1 MVSEYIDNICKYN
14 LSKLENVVYLVGEEA
29 VKSINIDNG
38 AAYISS
44 VSQEPIAI
52 KCYNLKL
59 TENESLDERYKFSHT
74 VTFSVHG
81 YANKD
86 NFQDRYYVIVKDMDG
101 TYWMLNP
108 LFPCK
113 VGYTYNLGYQEDH
126 TDFTLATVSNHPVLE
141 VKGLDLSNTFECR
154 GYNIGGIDKLWLN
167 EKRFTVHDGNSVKY
181 TNDGFKEVDFKRTS
195 GLLTE
200 TFDGDDISHSI
211 NFKIGFDYYKT
222 SWQYN
227 LLEFIDNIYASV
239 VKTKEGK
246 YTLCGFGYGL
256 QPSYTINADD
266 TAETPNIIDVTLT
279 DAHSD
284 NHTLEFYDSVDY
296 EYLSAKTW
304 EYTSMYGGYE
314 CVSEGMAKYLL
325 KKETDALGNET
336 DRYMALYG
344 YEDRFADLNIVDT
357 FYDEVL
363 FSSVE
368 CGGMACLIDLS
379 FPMTIRFNQIAC
391 KTYHLRCD
399 TDWSITSSESFIT
412 VSPSQGVA
420 NQEYEIRVCN
430 TIEPTATARTAT
442 LSVNY
447 CSMTTQYEVIVEEGD
462 DCFPQGNTYEISANA
477 QTLTIPTK
485 CCVEEVVDTAS
496 IGVITNVY
504 GNTITVQVPENNS
517 GRYRTITLLA
527 IYCNG
532 KSSNIII
539 RQSDVFE
546 SWVDDLT
553 SAGTICVGYDEYRRQ
568 YKYTGQTSS
577 SMTAKTDEYRDIF
590 IMANS
595 PTCGYIEPIYRWFDL
610 DEYIC
615 SGTTKYH
622 KAKKQVSYDNGSTWE
637 DVIPIEY
644 GTGTKWE
651 EQSEDCGY
659 IPPQYRY
666 TSGSPYCI
674 SYDKYIDVTTEVS
687 YDSGVTWE
695 YVSTTPTLSEVDST
709 FCGVS
714 YRWQPSGT
722 TCVGYDKWE
731 QSVKQK
737 SYDGVSWVNVTPL
750 TTSATTLIERNSEDC
765 GYSPMRER
773 WIKTSDMLCVGHYK
787 VQYGGEC
794 AECDASEYF
803 YGQIYNM
810 ASNPD
815 DITDVSTGD
824 CVKYLGCFG
833 NYEDNEPYITYQ
845 CDSNLTYGSF
855 GGLQNLSSVTLSNS
869 IVSIGGYCFK
879 YCKSLTTLII
889 PYGVKYIQHSAFLGC
904 SGLTSITIPESVTH
918 IYSYA
923 FNKCRSLT
931 SVTLPNSVEY
941 IGGFN
946 FSECSNLRTLT
957 LGNNVRIIRW
967 DFCWSSNNLESVTIN
982 TTTPPQFIPESWDS
996 GVGGNIS
1003 FYNPIAGRYNNV
1015 AIYVPSGSV
1024 NAYKAASGWSQFADK
1039 IYPIT

>member
-59 TENESLDERYKFSHT
+59 TENESLDERYKFTHT

-126 TDFTLATVSNHPVLE
+126 TDFTLSTVSNHPVLE

-154 GYNIGGIDKLWLN
+154 GYNIGGVDKLWLN

-379 FPMTIRFNQIAC
+379 FPMTIKFNQITC

-420 NQEYEIRVCN
+420 NQEYEITVCN
-430 TIEPTATARTAT
+430 AIEPTATARTAT
-442 LSVNY
+442 LTVNY
-447 CSMTTQYEVIVEEGD
+447 CDTSKTYNAVVGED
-462 DCFPQGNTYEISANA
+462 DACFPQGNTYEISANA

-496 IGVITNVY
+496 IGVITNIY

-546 SWVDDLT
+546 SWVTEDSVCFGNDLY
-553 SAGTICVGYDEYRRQ
+553 AVERL
-568 YKYTGQTSS
+568 YTG
-577 SMTAKTDEYRDIF
+577 R
-590 IMANS
+590 
-595 PTCGYIEPIYRWFDL
+595 
-610 DEYIC
+610 
-615 SGTTKYH
+615 
-622 KAKKQVSYDNGSTWE
+622 
-637 DVIPIEY
+637 
-644 GTGTKWE
+644 
-651 EQSEDCGY
+651 
-659 IPPQYRY
+659 
-666 TSGSPYCI
+666 TSGSI
-674 SYDKYIDVTTEVS
+674 TARTDTVRD
-687 YDSGVTWE
+687 
-695 YVSTTPTLSEVDST
+695 
-709 FCGVS
+709 
-714 YRWQPSGT
+714 
-722 TCVGYDKWE
+722 
-731 QSVKQK
+731 
-737 SYDGVSWVNVTPL
+737 
-750 TTSATTLIERNSEDC
+750 TLIEVNSRQCITPETKDIIN
-765 GYSPMRER
+765 GY
-773 WIKTSDMLCVGHYK
+773 LCDECEPTKY
-787 VQYGGEC
+787 YNYYYDESGGTFVE
-794 AECDASEYF
+794 
-803 YGQIYNM
+803 
-810 ASNPD
+810 
-815 DITDVSTGD
+815 TGS
-824 CVKYLGCFG
+824 
-833 NYEDNEPYITYQ
+833 
-845 CDSNLTYGSF
+845 CDSTTFTAEDISNKATLHSSQLGSCVTSIANAAFSGCSVLDNVMMPEGLTTIGDNAFESCSGMPYCTIP
-855 GGLQNLSSVTLSNS
+855 QTVT
-869 IVSIGGYCFK
+869 SIGNSAFRHCLVL
-879 YCKSLTTLII
+879 STLVLPQNLTTLGEYAFSDCDNFSTINI
-889 PYGVKYIQHSAFLGC
+889 PKSLKTIPNFCFQGSGGLAIVDLHNEITSIGRGAFHNCTGLNYVIC
-904 SGLTSITIPESVTH
+904 RGLTP
-918 IYSYA
+918 
-923 FNKCRSLT
+923 
-931 SVTLPNSVEY
+931 P
-941 IGGFN
+941 
-946 FSECSNLRTLT
+946 T
-957 LGNNVRIIRW
+957 LGNNVF
-967 DFCWSSNNLESVTIN
+967 DFCTLLES
-982 TTTPPQFIPESWDS
+982 
-996 GVGGNIS
+996 
-1003 FYNPIAGRYNNV
+1003 
-1015 AIYVPSGSV
+1015 IYVPSQALDV
-1024 NAYKAASGWSQFADK
+1024 YKAASGWSSLSNK
-1039 IYPIT
+1039 IKPIQE

>member
-59 TENESLDERYKFSHT
+59 TENESLDERYKFTHT

-126 TDFTLATVSNHPVLE
+126 TDFTLSTVSNHPVLE

-154 GYNIGGIDKLWLN
+154 NYNIGGVDKLWLN

-222 SWQYN
+222 SWHYN

-284 NHTLEFYDSVDY
+284 NHTLVFYDSVDY
-296 EYLSAKTW
+296 EYLSTKTW

-363 FSSVE
+363 FSSVD

-379 FPMTIRFNQIAC
+379 FPMTIKFNQITC

-420 NQEYEIRVCN
+420 NQEYEITVCN

-442 LSVNY
+442 LTVNY
-447 CSMTTQYEVIVEEGD
+447 CNTVTQYDVVVEEGD
-462 DCFPQGNTYEISANA
+462 SCFPQGNTYEISANA

-485 CCVEEVVDTAS
+485 CCVEEVVDTSS

-517 GRYRTITLLA
+517 GRYRTITLLVV
-527 IYCNG
+527 YCDG

-546 SWVDDLT
+546 TWTKEGEECIDINLY
-553 SAGTICVGYDEYRRQ
+553 AIERL
-568 YKYTGQTSS
+568 YTGRTSG
-577 SMTAKTDEYRDIF
+577 SMTARTDTVRD
-590 IMANS
+590 
-595 PTCGYIEPIYRWFDL
+595 
-610 DEYIC
+610 
-615 SGTTKYH
+615 
-622 KAKKQVSYDNGSTWE
+622 
-637 DVIPIEY
+637 
-644 GTGTKWE
+644 
-651 EQSEDCGY
+651 
-659 IPPQYRY
+659 
-666 TSGSPYCI
+666 
-674 SYDKYIDVTTEVS
+674 
-687 YDSGVTWE
+687 
-695 YVSTTPTLSEVDST
+695 
-709 FCGVS
+709 
-714 YRWQPSGT
+714 
-722 TCVGYDKWE
+722 
-731 QSVKQK
+731 
-737 SYDGVSWVNVTPL
+737 
-750 TTSATTLIERNSEDC
+750 TLIEVASRKCIIPEERDFEVGYLCDECTDTKYFNSFNDSSIIE
-765 GYSPMRER
+765 
-773 WIKTSDMLCVGHYK
+773 
-787 VQYGGEC
+787 
-794 AECDASEYF
+794 
-803 YGQIYNM
+803 
-810 ASNPD
+810 
-815 DITDVSTGD
+815 TG
-824 CVKYLGCFG
+824 
-833 NYEDNEPYITYQ
+833 T
-845 CDSNLTYGSF
+845 CDSSTFVRSDIRTPSALTYSQIGSC
-855 GGLQNLSSVTLSNS
+855 VT
-869 IVSIGGYCFK
+869 SIGNG
-879 YCKSLTTLII
+879 
-889 PYGVKYIQHSAFLGC
+889 AFSGC
-904 SGLTSITIPESVTH
+904 SNLEGVMLPSGLLSIGDDAFNECYSAAWLSIPSTVTSIGSRAFRYCIPMGSAVLPNGLTSLGSNAFERCSNFATINIPKTLTYIPSGCFTYNHGLSKIDLHDGITSIGNQ
-918 IYSYA
+918 A
-923 FNKCRSLT
+923 FYHCYGLNYVICRSIVPPT
-931 SVTLPNSVEY
+931 MGNSVFDQCPLLQY
-941 IGGFN
+941 IF
-946 FSECSNLRTLT
+946 
-957 LGNNVRIIRW
+957 
-967 DFCWSSNNLESVTIN
+967 
-982 TTTPPQFIPESWDS
+982 
-996 GVGGNIS
+996 
-1003 FYNPIAGRYNNV
+1003 
-1015 AIYVPSGSV
+1015 VPAQSIDV
-1024 NAYKAASGWSQFADK
+1024 YKAASGWSTYSNK
-1039 IYPIT
+1039 IYPIE

>member
-59 TENESLDERYKFSHT
+59 TENESLDERYKFTHT

-126 TDFTLATVSNHPVLE
+126 TDFTLSTVSNHPVLE

-314 CVSEGMAKYLL
+314 CFSEGMAKYLL
-325 KKETDALGNET
+325 KKEIDALGNET

-379 FPMTIRFNQIAC
+379 FPMTIKFNQITC

-442 LSVNY
+442 LTVNY
-447 CSMTTQYEVIVEEGD
+447 CDTSKTYTAVVGED
-462 DCFPQGNTYEISANA
+462 DACFPQGNTYEISANA

-546 SWVDDLT
+546 SWVTEDSVCFGNDLY
-553 SAGTICVGYDEYRRQ
+553 AVERL
-568 YKYTGQTSS
+568 YTG
-577 SMTAKTDEYRDIF
+577 R
-590 IMANS
+590 
-595 PTCGYIEPIYRWFDL
+595 
-610 DEYIC
+610 
-615 SGTTKYH
+615 
-622 KAKKQVSYDNGSTWE
+622 
-637 DVIPIEY
+637 
-644 GTGTKWE
+644 
-651 EQSEDCGY
+651 
-659 IPPQYRY
+659 
-666 TSGSPYCI
+666 TSGSI
-674 SYDKYIDVTTEVS
+674 TARTDTVRD
-687 YDSGVTWE
+687 
-695 YVSTTPTLSEVDST
+695 
-709 FCGVS
+709 
-714 YRWQPSGT
+714 
-722 TCVGYDKWE
+722 
-731 QSVKQK
+731 
-737 SYDGVSWVNVTPL
+737 
-750 TTSATTLIERNSEDC
+750 TLIEVNSRQCITPETKDIIN
-765 GYSPMRER
+765 GY
-773 WIKTSDMLCVGHYK
+773 LCD
-787 VQYGGEC
+787 EC
-794 AECDASEYF
+794 EPTKY
-803 YGQIYNM
+803 YN
-810 ASNPD
+810 
-815 DITDVSTGD
+815 
-824 CVKYLGCFG
+824 Y
-833 NYEDNEPYITYQ
+833 YITESGYTIETGS
-845 CDSNLTYGSF
+845 CDSTTFTAEDISNKETLHSSQIGSC
-855 GGLQNLSSVTLSNS
+855 VT
-869 IVSIGGYCFK
+869 SIGNNAFSGCSVLDNVMMPEGLTTIGDNAFESCSGMPYCTIPQTVTSIGNSAFRH
-879 YCKSLTTLII
+879 CLVLSTLVLPQNLTTLGEYAFSDCDNFSTINI
-889 PYGVKYIQHSAFLGC
+889 PKSLKTIPNYCFQHSG
-904 SGLTSITIPESVTH
+904 GLAIVDLHNEITSIGNG
-918 IYSYA
+918 A
-923 FNKCRSLT
+923 FSNCAGLNYVICRSLT
-931 SVTLPNSVEY
+931 PP
-941 IGGFN
+941 
-946 FSECSNLRTLT
+946 T
-957 LGNNVRIIRW
+957 LGYNVF
-967 DFCWSSNNLESVTIN
+967 DYCTLLES
-982 TTTPPQFIPESWDS
+982 
-996 GVGGNIS
+996 
-1003 FYNPIAGRYNNV
+1003 
-1015 AIYVPSGSV
+1015 IYVPSQAV
-1024 NAYKAASGWSQFADK
+1024 DTYKAASGWSALSNK
-1039 IYPIT
+1039 IKPIQE